1 MFGGPREFLLSQIAQ
16 GVRRAPPDSI
26 ADWLAG
32 DLSII
37 DMLFEPNKDFLRRI
51 KEQAIEVLDTVS
63 GADIREACLRGAPH
77 LADVWYSPLAASR
90 FEGEVAIMRH
100 YVRAL

>member
-1 MFGGPREFLLSQIAQ
+1 MFGDPKEFLLLQIAH

-37 DMLFEPNKDFLRRI
+37 DMLFEPNKEILRRM
-51 KEQAIEVLDTVS
+51 KAQAMEILDTVS
-63 GADIREACLRGAPH
+63 GADIREACLSGAPH
-77 LADVWYSPLAASR
+77 LADLWYSPLATSR

-100 YVRAL
+100 YVRGL